1 MSPNVETPGRP
12 ASSARVALAFGF
24 AAVLLAV
31 VVLLSVPATRDWF
44 NRHLLTFFD
53 FVQGMQGWG
62 PIVVGAAYIPACLL
76 FLPGSPVTLF
86 GGFAFGA
93 TLAGLA
99 RVTACVSVGSTLGAS
114 LAFLVGRYL
123 ARGWI
128 ESRVAAHPRFR
139 AIDVA
144 VGKEGFKIVLLTRLS
159 PAFPFNLLNYG
170 FGLTGVS
177 FRDYVA
183 ASWLGML
190 PGTILFVYVGSTT
203 RQLADILAGKVEA
216 SAAQQVFFYVGLAA
230 TVLATVVITRV
241 ARRALDA
248 AIPETPTND
257 LEISQGNN

>member
-1 MSPNVETPGRP
+1 MSPDVETPGRP
-12 ASSARVALAFGF
+12 ASSARVALALGF

-31 VVLLSVPATRDWF
+31 VVLLSLPATRGWF
-44 NRHLLTFFD
+44 NRQLLAFFD
-53 FVQGMQGWG
+53 AVQRMQGWG
-62 PIVVGAAYIPACLL
+62 PIVVGAAFVPVCLL

-139 AIDVA
+139 AIDAA

-177 FRDYVA
+177 FRDYVVA
-183 ASWLGML
+183 TWLGML
-190 PGTILFVYVGSTT
+190 PGTILFVYLGSTT
-203 RQLADILAGKVEA
+203 RRLSDILAGKVQA
-216 SAAQQVFFYVGLAA
+216 SAAHQLFFYIGLVA
-230 TVLATVVITRV
+230 TVLVTVVITRV
-241 ARRALDA
+241 ARRALDT
-248 AIPETPTND
+248 AIPQTPTNR
-257 LEISQGNN
+257 LEA